1 MTEFQ
6 QEDYPLM
13 TNYHELSNAL
23 IGISILTNQNSIQK
37 LWETTGYLLGYMLTN
52 SDGKDVYELVS
63 HLK

>member
-13 TNYHELSNAL
+13 INYHELSNAL

-37 LWETTGYLLGYMLTN
+37 PLGN
-52 SDGKDVYELVS
+52 N
-63 HLK
+63 